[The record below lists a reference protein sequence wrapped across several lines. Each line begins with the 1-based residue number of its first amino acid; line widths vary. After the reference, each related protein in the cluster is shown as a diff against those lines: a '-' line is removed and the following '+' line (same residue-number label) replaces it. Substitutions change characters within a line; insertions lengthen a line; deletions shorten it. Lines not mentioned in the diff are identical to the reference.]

1 MMSAMPDATSDDQM
15 PQPRLRV
22 LYIGGWGRSGSTLLD
37 RMLGQVPG
45 FFSLGEVREIWQ
57 SGLRE
62 NRLCGCGASFRE
74 CPFWTRVGAEAFG
87 GWDRLP
93 LAEVLKLWRAYDR
106 PWALPRLLRRH
117 PTGGTSGGLRRYL
130 SILERVY
137 RTVGDVSEAK
147 VLVDS
152 SKLPSHALLVRMLP
166 GVDLRLVHLIRDS
179 RGVAFSWEK
188 LVRDRATRSEPVY
201 MENYGPVGASARW
214 LLYNEATSLTRRVGI
229 PYTLLRYED
238 LVAEPRRGLRQA
250 LAHAGWPLE
259 SADLSFVTDSEVF
272 LAPNHTVDGNPIRFT
287 EGGMA
292 IRRDD
297 EWRRKMSRSDRR
309 WVTAITLPKLLRYG
323 YPVVVRNGRPS

>member
-1 MMSAMPDATSDDQM
+1 MMSAMPDATSDDQI
-15 PQPRLRV
+15 PQPGLRV

-93 LAEVLKLWRAYDR
+93 LEEVLKLWHAYDR

-117 PTGGTSGGLRRYL
+117 PTAGTSGGLRRYL

-137 RTVGDVSEAK
+137 RTLGDVSEAK

-179 RGVAFSWEK
+179 RGVRPMAAVQRGDQPDPPGWHPLHPPAVRRSGGGAPARTEASARPRRVAARVGRP
-188 LVRDRATRSEPVY
+188 LVRDRHGGVPGAQPYSRREPH
-201 MENYGPVGASARW
+201 PVHRGW
-214 LLYNEATSLTRRVGI
+214 DGHPTRRRVAQEDV
-229 PYTLLRYED
+229 PLRS
-238 LVAEPRRGLRQA
+238 A
-250 LAHAGWPLE
+250 LG
-259 SADLSFVTDSEVF
+259 D
-272 LAPNHTVDGNPIRFT
+272 
-287 EGGMA
+287 
-292 IRRDD
+292 RDH
-297 EWRRKMSRSDRR
+297 
-309 WVTAITLPKLLRYG
+309 
-323 YPVVVRNGRPS
+323 PSK